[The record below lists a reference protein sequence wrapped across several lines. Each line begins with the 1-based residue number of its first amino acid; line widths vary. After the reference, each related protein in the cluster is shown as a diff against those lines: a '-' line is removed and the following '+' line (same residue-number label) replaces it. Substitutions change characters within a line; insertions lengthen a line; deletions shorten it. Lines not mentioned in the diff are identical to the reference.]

1 MLKLLRMYK
10 DVIGVYKDI
19 IENDRITRS
28 LMKTRNKH
36 IDDNDKRYFNN
47 IDKMLN
53 IFLKRRKH
61 LTDLLVAYKKKIAL
75 KHRLF
80 FCAPK

>member
-1 MLKLLRMYK
+1 MSEFLRKYK
-10 DVIGVYKDI
+10 DIISVYKDI
-19 IENDRITRS
+19 KENDRITRS

-36 IDDNDKRYFNN
+36 IDDKDKRYFNN

-61 LTDLLVAYKKKIAL
+61 LTDLLVAYKK
-75 KHRLF
+75 RL
-80 FCAPK
+80 P